1 MMKPWL
7 PPVIEKNFC
16 KIFGDPVAKKTFLT
30 YSIDRMQQA
39 ILSSLPGKGKEVK
52 RNLVTQGGRMSDRSR
67 KPWKEGQR
75 EETGIL
81 STDLLGEA
89 EGAKTKTTKEV
100 WNMKK
105 LALAL
110 VLVLALAIPALAN
123 PFVDVPLNHWAYDAV
138 QSLAA
143 KGVIIGYP
151 DGTFGGNRALT
162 RYEFAMA
169 IARAIGYMESRIDE
183 AGFATQEDLATLEKL
198 IKEFANEL
206 KNLGVTVD
214 DLKKVV
220 GENSEAI
227 KALEARVAELEK
239 YAEPVKVTGE
249 FTSTWKAF
257 LPTAT
262 GKTDVSFSDSTTLN
276 IVATIN
282 EYTEAGVELT
292 IDDTFSTPS
301 VSADNFYIVYEKDE
315 WYVKV
320 GDIGLGKVALGLVL
334 GKYQPNDDEYDLDY
348 EGAYVKYT
356 PKDSDITW
364 KAFAAPNDFY
374 SIRAEWEK
382 VGVGVT
388 WMPEG
393 ASLWNANSDLI
404 ISANAW
410 TDFDDSDVKVS
421 LEGAYGVLSGA
432 FGVAGEIGIKATE
445 DVSITIDGHYI
456 TAGFTPATS
465 TASPSGFGADELG
478 FGVAASFD
486 LSGEDS
492 EEKWTLDVEYD
503 YAQAISSGAVTKNEV
518 SGTITY
524 VPAEAASGE
533 EGKIKVTYDLLTAGV
548 TVYGAYLNYP
558 LNLDD
563 ENREAYISVGGEYD
577 MAAAGFTLAGQLKYK
592 WLDKN
597 TTLTVEGRYDS
608 TPAAGVA
615 PYSVLAELGW
625 DMAENTTLT
634 ISYEYNTWDAGD
646 DFGQGN
652 IIDGAGTLKAE
663 LSVSF

>member
-1 MMKPWL
+1 
-7 PPVIEKNFC
+7 
-16 KIFGDPVAKKTFLT
+16 
-30 YSIDRMQQA
+30 
-39 ILSSLPGKGKEVK
+39 
-52 RNLVTQGGRMSDRSR
+52 
-67 KPWKEGQR
+67 
-75 EETGIL
+75 
-81 STDLLGEA
+81 
-89 EGAKTKTTKEV
+89 
-100 WNMKK
+100 MKK

-110 VLVLALAIPALAN
+110 VLVFAFALPALAN

-169 IARAIGYMESRIDE
+169 IARAIGYLESKIDE

-198 IKEFANEL
+198 IKEFADEL

-249 FTSTWKAF
+249 FTSTWEAF
-257 LPTAT
+257 LPTAA
-262 GKTDVSFSDSTTLN
+262 GKTNVSFSDSTTLY
-276 IVATIN
+276 IAATIN
-282 EYTEAGVELT
+282 EYTTAGVDLT

-301 VSADNFYIVYEKDE
+301 VSADNFYIEYQKDE
-315 WYVKV
+315 WYVKA
-320 GDIGLGKVALGLVL
+320 GDQRLGKIGLGLVL
-334 GKYQPNDDEYDLDY
+334 GDYQPDDPDDDRDYDLDF
-348 EGAYVKYT
+348 EGAYVKYA
-356 PKDSDITW
+356 PEDSDITW
-364 KAFAAPNDFY
+364 KALAAPNDWY
-374 SIRAEWEK
+374 SVRAEWEK

-404 ISANAW
+404 ISADAW
-410 TDFDDSDVKVS
+410 TDFDESDVK
-421 LEGAYGVLSGA
+421 LTIEGAYGVLSGSY
-432 FGVAGEIGIKATE
+432 GVAGEVAIKATE
-445 DVSITIDGHYI
+445 DVTITLDGHYV

-465 TASPSGFGADELG
+465 AASPSGFDANELG

-486 LSGEDS
+486 LSGEDAA
-492 EEKWTLDVEYD
+492 EKWTLDVEYD
-503 YAQAISSGAVTKNEV
+503 YAQTLANVATTNEV

-524 VPAEAASGE
+524 VPEEPAEGE
-533 EGKIKVTYDLLTAGV
+533 EGKIKVTYDLLTNGI

-558 LNLDD
+558 LDLDS
-563 ENREAYISVGGEYD
+563 ENNEAYISVGGEYN
-577 MAAAGFTLAGQLKYK
+577 MAAAAFTLAGKLDYK

-608 TPAAGVA
+608 APAAGA
-615 PYSVLAELGW
+615 PVYSVLAELGW

-634 ISYEYNTWDAGD
+634 VSYELNTWDAGD
-646 DFGQGN
+646 DFGQGD
-652 IIDGAGTLKAE
+652 IIDGAGTITAE